1 MKPRTLTLILLL
13 TLLSGCSTLSDPQA
27 GRIENLPIPED
38 WALPGQT
45 LDLSGLPQ
53 DARLLDL
60 FQHPQLK
67 QLVDETLNN
76 NLDLQH
82 TALRLRQQQ
91 LLILPEQA
99 ASHPELSGSLTS
111 QRSKEQENS
120 DQHALALTLNWELDV
135 WGRLADGQAATQK
148 TAAAQKLDY
157 DAARNSLAARTV
169 QSWLDISLRQQIIE
183 TEQQWLKSSENNR
196 AVILDRYQSG
206 LGNLADLATAKA
218 ATARVQASL
227 IERQNQQRVALRQLN
242 LLRGVSNNS
251 EPPEITVTPD
261 ITTPPISLP
270 GTVLARRPDLQAAY
284 LRIQAADHSAAKA
297 YKQLLPGFSLQ
308 ATLSDSGQELDQLL
322 KGSPLWS
329 LLGQLT
335 APLFNSG
342 RLKAQ
347 AEIAQLDAELSYLKY
362 QQTLL
367 EAVNEVDNRL
377 DLEATLAQQEKA
389 LARALEH
396 SQTSLDHYRSLYR
409 DGVGDILNLLN
420 AEQTAFEARIQL
432 LQVRQN
438 RLSNR
443 ITLGLALGMS
453 I

>member
-1 MKPRTLTLILLL
+1 MKPSTLTLFFLLAL
-13 TLLSGCSTLSDPQA
+13 LGGCSALSGPQA
-27 GRIENLPIPED
+27 GRVENLSIPAD
-38 WALPGQT
+38 WAVPAET
-45 LDLSGLPQ
+45 LDLAGLPQ
-53 DARLLDL
+53 DAGLLDL
-60 FQHPQLK
+60 FRQPQLK
-67 QLVDETLNN
+67 QLVNETLNN
-76 NLDLQH
+76 NPDLQQ

-91 LLILPEQA
+91 LLIVPEQA
-99 ASHPELSGSLTS
+99 ARRPELSGSLTS
-111 QRSKEQENS
+111 QRSKEQEISNR
-120 DQHALALTLNWELDV
+120 HTLALALNWELDV
-135 WGRLADGQAATQK
+135 WGRLANGQAAAQQ

-157 DAARNSLAARTV
+157 DAARNSLAARTI
-169 QSWLDISLRQQIIE
+169 QNWLDISLRQQIIE
-183 TEQQWLKSSENNR
+183 TEQQWLKSSENNS
-196 AVILDRYQSG
+196 AVILERYQSG
-206 LGNLADLATAKA
+206 LGSLTDLATEKT
-218 ATARVQASL
+218 ATARIQASL
-227 IERQNQQRVALRQLN
+227 IERQNQQRAALRQLN

-251 EPPEITVTPD
+251 TPLDIPVAPD

-308 ATLSDSGQELDQLL
+308 ATLSDSEPDLYQLL
-322 KGSPLWS
+322 RGSPLWS

-342 RLKAQ
+342 RLKAL
-347 AEIAQLDAELSYLKY
+347 AEIAQLDAELSYLDY

-367 EAVNEVDNRL
+367 SALNEVDNGL
-377 DLEATLAQQEKA
+377 DLEATLAQQEQA
-389 LARALEH
+389 LAQALHH
-396 SQTSLDHYRSLYR
+396 SQTSLNHYRSLYR
-409 DGVGDILNLLN
+409 DGLGDILNLIT
-420 AEQTAFEARIQL
+420 AEQTTFEARIQL

>member
-1 MKPRTLTLILLL
+1 MKPDALALIVSLMLLG
-13 TLLSGCSTLSDPQA
+13 GCSTLSNPQA
-27 GRIENLPIPED
+27 GRVENLSIPVD
-38 WALPGQT
+38 WAVPANT
-45 LDLSGLPQ
+45 VDISELPQ
-53 DARLLDL
+53 DAGLLDL
-60 FQHPQLK
+60 FRQPKLQ
-67 QLVDETLNN
+67 QLVNETLNN
-76 NLDLQH
+76 NLDLQQ

-91 LLILPEQA
+91 LLIAPEHA
-99 ASHPELSGSLTS
+99 ARQPELTGLLTS
-111 QRSKEQENS
+111 QRSKEQEIS
-120 DQHALALTLNWELDV
+120 TRHTLALNLNWELDV
-135 WGRLADGQAATQK
+135 WGRLADGKAAAQQ

-308 ATLSDSGQELDQLL
+308 ATLSDTGQDLDQLL

-347 AEIAQLDAELSYLKY
+347 ADIAQLDAELSYLKY

-367 EAVNEVDNRL
+367 DAVNEVDNGL

-389 LARALEH
+389 LAQALQH

-409 DGVGDILNLLN
+409 DGVGDILNLLS

-438 RLSNR
+438 RLFNR